1 MTYSLPPLFCLYRW
15 PRNQQSSTANTA
27 RFKYAVL
34 ILTFFNYLSY
44 HMSRKPL
51 SVVKGQLHHNCSKD
65 PSNTTHKNDST
76 WCDFAPFDQD
86 NYKSLYG
93 ELDYAFLIAY
103 AVGMFISGIIA
114 ERMSLRYFLAVGMIL
129 SGIFTVMFGIGF
141 YAQIHSFTF
150 YIVAQVL
157 NGLVQTTG
165 WPGVVTCVGNWFG
178 KSKRGLIMGIWNSHT
193 SFGNIIGSAIAA
205 AFVSSAWGLSFI
217 IPGCIIASFG
227 IITFL
232 VLVESPDDIGVGN
245 EIHDSNQNDGERDDD
260 SRPLLEDASESLY
273 NGGMSGSKPV
283 SHHKAVSFWQA
294 LQIPGV
300 LEFSLSLFFAK
311 LVAYTF
317 LFWLPFYIQNTAS
330 YDAKVSGLLSTLFD
344 FGGIAG
350 GIIAG
355 LVSDKTG
362 RSATTCAGMLLI
374 ACGMM
379 YIYYLKAKVSLTVN
393 IVLLLITGAFVNGPY
408 SLITTAVSA
417 DLGTHSILKNNAKAL
432 STVTAI
438 IDGVGSIGAAFGP
451 YLTGIIS
458 PTGWQNVFYML
469 IGANLL
475 STVFLLRLVW
485 KDLSSACASGR
496 SEDFDDDESLFPGTS
511 EA

>member
-1 MTYSLPPLFCLYRW
+1 MAYNNPPLFCLYGW
-15 PRNQQSSTANTA
+15 PGSQQITTKSIN

-51 SVVKGQLHHNCSKD
+51 SVVKGQLHHNCSND
-65 PSNTTHKNDST
+65 HSNVSHKNDST
-76 WCDFAPFDQD
+76 WCDFAPFDKD

-114 ERMSLRYFLAVGMIL
+114 ERMSLRYFLATGMIL
-129 SGIFTVMFGIGF
+129 SGTFTIMFGIGF
-141 YAQIHSFTF
+141 YGQIHSFAF
-150 YIVAQVL
+150 YVVAQVL

-193 SFGNIIGSAIAA
+193 SFGNIIGSAIAS
-205 AFVSSAWGLSFI
+205 AFVSTAWGLSFI
-217 IPGCIIASFG
+217 IPGCIIALFG

-232 VLVESPDDIGVGN
+232 ILVESPDVIG
-245 EIHDSNQNDGERDDD
+245 IADDAHDKNQNEGDRDDD
-260 SRPLLEDASESLY
+260 SSPLLEDETESLIG
-273 NGGMSGSKPV
+273 NSS
-283 SHHKAVSFWQA
+283 SHTTQHQKAISFWQA
-294 LQIPGV
+294 LWIPGV
-300 LEFSLSLFFAK
+300 MEFSMSLFFAK

-362 RSATTCAGMLLI
+362 RSATTCASMLLI

-379 YIYYLKAKVSLTVN
+379 YIYYLKAKISLTVN
-393 IVLLLITGAFVNGPY
+393 IALLLITGAFVNGPY

-417 DLGTHSILKNNAKAL
+417 DLGTHSDLKGNAKAL

-451 YLTGIIS
+451 YLTGVIS

-469 IGANLL
+469 IGAN
-475 STVFLLRLVW
+475 FLATIFLVRLVW
-485 KDLSSACASGR
+485 KDLR
-496 SEDFDDDESLFPGTS
+496 STCGAQEETDDDDDALIAGISDC
-511 EA
+511 